1 MADLQPLARSVYETC
16 IGEPNKLY
24 SSNDILAYIP
34 RRDTQALL
42 ETVNELLGLGYL
54 KTLKQGD
61 AFVYRFVTKDA
72 VDRTRTLTS
81 DEAMV
86 YQHIESSAR
95 EGIWTKTLKLRTNL
109 HPTVL
114 QRCLKTLEQQR
125 YIKSIKSVKF
135 PTRKTYMLYDLT
147 PTIEVTGGPWFT
159 DAELDA
165 DFINA
170 LLTAVERFVASRSF
184 PKQRP
189 NASGTAAGGLIPF
202 EAGYTGYPTLSDITQ
217 WVKNSNLT
225 EVNLSEVDIRAL
237 LDVLIYDGK
246 LEKVIGGTA
255 YKGVK
260 RIEGAAKQGF
270 TEAPCG
276 RCPVFDLCSEDGPV
290 NAANCVYFEKWLAE
304 I

>member
-1 MADLQPLARSVYETC
+1 MSDLQAVARTVYDAC
-16 IGEPNKLY
+16 IPNHQKLY
-24 SSNDILAYIP
+24 TSNELLAHIP
-34 RRDTQALL
+34 KRDPQILL
-42 ETVNELLGLGYL
+42 ETVNELLGRGYL

-61 AFVYRFVTKDA
+61 TFVYRFVTKEA
-72 VDRTRTLTS
+72 VDRTRALTS
-81 DEAMV
+81 DEALV
-86 YQHIESSAR
+86 FQHIESSAR
-95 EGIWTKTLKLRTNL
+95 EGIWTKTLKTRTNL

-114 QRCLKTLEQQR
+114 TRCLKTLEHQR
-125 YIKSIKSVKF
+125 YIKAIKSVKY
-135 PTRKTYMLYDLT
+135 PTRKIYMLADLT

-170 LLTAVERFVASRSF
+170 LLVAVERFVASRSF
-184 PKQRP
+184 PKQKP
-189 NASGTAAGGLIPF
+189 GNNLGTIIPF

-225 EVNLSEVDIRAL
+225 EVDLSEADIKAL
-237 LDVLIYDGK
+237 LDVLIFDGK
-246 LEKVIGGTA
+246 LERVIGGTA
-255 YKGVK
+255 FKAIRK
-260 RIEGAAKQGF
+260 IEGAVKQGF

-276 RCPVFDLCSEDGPV
+276 RCPVFDLCHEDGPI

>member
-1 MADLQPLARSVYETC
+1 MSDLQALAKSVYDAC
-16 IGEPNKLY
+16 ILDPQKLY
-24 SSNDILAYIP
+24 TSNEILTHIP
-34 RRDTQALL
+34 KRDPQILL
-42 ETVNELLGLGYL
+42 ETINELLGRGYL

-61 AFVYRFVTKDA
+61 AYIYRFVTKDA
-72 VDRTRTLTS
+72 VDRGRTFTA

-86 YQHIESSAR
+86 YAHIESSGR
-95 EGIWTKTLKLRTNL
+95 EGIWTKILKTRTNL

-114 QRCLKTLEQQR
+114 TRCLKALEGQR
-125 YIKSIKSVKF
+125 HIKTIKSVKH
-135 PTRKTYMLYDLT
+135 PTRKIYMLANLT

-170 LLTAVERFVASRSF
+170 LLTAVERFVASKSF
-184 PKQRP
+184 PKQKP
-189 NASGTAAGGLIPF
+189 GSSMGIIPF
-202 EAGYTGYPTLSDITQ
+202 EAGYTGYPTLPDITQ
-217 WVKNSNLT
+217 WVKHSNLT
-225 EVNLSEVDIRAL
+225 EVDLSEADIKAL

-246 LEKVIGGTA
+246 IERVIGGTA
-255 YKGVK
+255 YKAIK
-260 RIEGAAKQGF
+260 KLEGTAKQGF

-276 RCPVFDLCSEDGPV
+276 RCPVFDLCSEDGPI